1 MTPRERVLTAL
12 RRQQPDRVP
21 YEINGFN
28 RVAWARFRTE
38 TGSTDPDAYFGVETA
53 VERVD
58 FLPTAI
64 DLKDRYLPLHE
75 LPPNVIYKSSDENI
89 RKDDFLLDEWG
100 TAFIAG
106 TDPAYDHLV
115 PPAKIVRA
123 TSISEIENY
132 PLPDFMNDYR
142 HRHFEKSVAEIKNRQ
157 RASVIYMEMTI
168 FEASWQ
174 IRGLDQLLTDFIMDE
189 QIAACLLDRV
199 TAISAAKA
207 ARVAKAGVDIMRIGD
222 DVGMK
227 DRMMLSPQMWQKWLK
242 PRLAKV
248 IATAKTIKPDL
259 LVSYHSDGFIE
270 PIIPELIE
278 IGIDILNPVQPEC
291 MDPEKIKNL
300 YGNKLAFWGTIS
312 VQQTLPFGTVKDVE
326 DEVRLRIA
334 TVGKGGGLMLGPSHV
349 IAPEVP
355 HDNLRALVNAVQ
367 KYGTY

>member
-28 RVAWARFRTE
+28 RVAWARFKTE
-38 TGSTDPDAYFGVETA
+38 TGSIDPDAYFGAETA

-58 FLPTAI
+58 FLPTNI
-64 DLKDRYLPLHE
+64 NLKERYLPFHE
-75 LPPNVIYKSSDENI
+75 LPPHVTYKSNDEDMH
-89 RKDDFLLDEWG
+89 KGDFILDEWG
-100 TAFIAG
+100 TVFIAG
-106 TDPAYDHLV
+106 TDPAYDHFV
-115 PPAKIVRA
+115 APTKIMKA
-123 TSISEIENY
+123 ASIGEIQNY
-132 PLPDFMNDYR
+132 PMPDFMEDYR
-142 HRHFEKSVAEIKNRQ
+142 HRHFEKSVAQIKKSQ

-174 IRGLDQLLTDFIMDE
+174 IRGLDQLLTDFITDE
-189 QIAACLLDRV
+189 EIAACLLDRI

-207 ARVAKAGVDIMRIGD
+207 TRVAKAGVDIMRIGD

-227 DRMMLSPQMWQKWLK
+227 DRMILSPQMWRKWLK

-248 IATAKTIKPDL
+248 ITAAKTVKPDIL
-259 LVSYHSDGFIE
+259 ISYHSDGFIE

-300 YGNKLAFWGTIS
+300 YGDKLAFWGTIS
-312 VQQTLPFGTVKDVE
+312 VQQTLPFGTVTDVE
-326 DEVRLRIA
+326 NEVRLRIE
-334 TVGKGGGLMLGPSHV
+334 TVGKGGGLLLGPSHV

-355 HDNLRALVNAVQ
+355 HENLRAFVNAAQ